1 MEMETVP
8 QEYTYLYEKLFD
20 KEWEFC
26 VPDYEKIYKI
36 SCFDDGM
43 DKYKDYPNE
52 WIVFGKWKGKTAL
65 VNAVFNNLIIDSIS
79 TWKIDSL

>member
-1 MEMETVP
+1 METVP
-8 QEYTYLYEKLFD
+8 QEYTYLYDKLLD

-43 DKYKDYPNE
+43 DKYDYKFHSIEENKCP
-52 WIVFGKWKGKTAL
+52 
-65 VNAVFNNLIIDSIS
+65 IIE
-79 TWKIDSL
+79 SLRETL